1 MLEWELNEIYNSK
14 TKGIEIRSKAKWIE
28 NGIKPK
34 YFLGLE
40 RQHLYHNVIKE
51 LKSNEENVIE
61 GTNAILGEMITYYKK
76 LYTMQNISSAKNR
89 WLLIRNQY
97 PKT

>member
-1 MLEWELNEIYNSK
+1 MLERELNEIYDSK
-14 TKGIEIRSKAKWIE
+14 TKGIQIRSKAKWIE
-28 NGIKPK
+28 KGIKPK

-40 RQHLYHNVIKE
+40 RQHHNVIKE